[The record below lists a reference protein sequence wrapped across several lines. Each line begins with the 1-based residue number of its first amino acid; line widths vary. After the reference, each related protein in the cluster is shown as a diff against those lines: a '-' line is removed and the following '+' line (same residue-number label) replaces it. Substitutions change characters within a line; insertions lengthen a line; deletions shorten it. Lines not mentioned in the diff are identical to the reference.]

1 MAPLKDGVV
10 VELGIGGRSEFA
22 PMLYKR
28 LHGGLGGH
36 QRLGPRA
43 GQATVQGD
51 GIENFNA
58 DAPFE
63 RQPLDGVEAIELG
76 APGSHVGKIPARRG
90 SRAPHAAS
98 GIQGTASLEDTADG
112 SHRGHDTVPSR
123 RELPVDRPGSVLA
136 QITRLLELAPQDQH
150 TRSSTAPWVRRI
162 LRGMGGWSLQS
173 TWSRARFPARRSHH
187 CTVARV
193 TS

>member
-1 MAPLKDGVV
+1 LESTLLGRREDWNDPELQAGPHDAAERILPVMAPLKDGVV
-10 VELGIGGRSEFA
+10 VELGIGGQSEFA

-76 APGSHVGKIPARRG
+76 APGPSPEADEPPSGGWPFALLG
-90 SRAPHAAS
+90 SPNGAGAPH
-98 GIQGTASLEDTADG
+98 
-112 SHRGHDTVPSR
+112 
-123 RELPVDRPGSVLA
+123 LPGLLA
-136 QITRLLELAPQDQH
+136 EHILALH
-150 TRSSTAPWVRRI
+150 A
-162 LRGMGGWSLQS
+162 L
-173 TWSRARFPARRSHH
+173 
-187 CTVARV
+187 
-193 TS
+193 